1 MPRYRSALSATSRLL
16 AKVICGAGGEREN
29 DYRRVSRGPAKIGLR
44 AAFAFVLLTVLVLT
58 LQTPANSGPSAG
70 PKQSPAAATGPAGPP
85 AAASGGSGQIVSP
98 PSMIIPSVFKT
109 FYVVA
114 QGNDPLLTMPLSY
127 LVADRFQGQWNSLKL
142 APSLMPYPYD
152 ANQKDPAYQEFFQ
165 STFSLAN
172 PLGIAVIPEPTWTA
186 DTLAA
191 RCENDPSMLGGAIVT
206 YNDATV
212 DYYYLVWANEFT
224 RSDETFQ
231 VILCS
236 NLIPVL
242 YYSGYIAPTHWA
254 QWEFPLGPIAA
265 LAAFAVTANSSSATS
280 STSTTSVSK
289 SVLVNGARRVEY
301 AFEPSV
307 GTPVNSVLTHP
318 TAPPKQTT
326 TTTNTGL
333 PFWALAAL
341 TLVGS
346 GQSVN
351 IIGYNPPKRAFHLAQ
366 RIADLLPDVSRTLCL
381 YPAAAPSVAPSGTP
395 SAAPSATQS
404 PTDGYDASP
413 YGELLDNFWIKRVY
427 NEDSARDETDAN
439 ASKWILN
446 EWRTKKDA
454 YLLIPSPSPS
464 PLPPPQITRSN
475 GALSNGKTW
484 SHSWTDNPGTPL
496 PSPTPLHRPV
506 ADFCRSLYRPPSSP
520 QP

>member
-1 MPRYRSALSATSRLL
+1 
-16 AKVICGAGGEREN
+16 
-29 DYRRVSRGPAKIGLR
+29 
-44 AAFAFVLLTVLVLT
+44 
-58 LQTPANSGPSAG
+58 
-70 PKQSPAAATGPAGPP
+70 
-85 AAASGGSGQIVSP
+85 
-98 PSMIIPSVFKT
+98 MIIPSVFKT

-127 LVADRFQGQWNSLKL
+127 LVADRFQSQWNSLKL
-142 APSLMPYPYD
+142 VPSLMPYPYD
-152 ANQKDPAYQEFFQ
+152 SNQKDPRYQEFFQ

-191 RCENDPSMLGGAIVT
+191 RCENDPSMIGGAIVT

-242 YYSGYIAPTHWA
+242 YYSGYIAPTRWA

-265 LAAFAVTANSSSATS
+265 LAAFAVTANTSSATS
-280 STSTTSVSK
+280 STSTTSMSK

-301 AFEPSV
+301 AFRPDA
-307 GTPVNSVLTHP
+307 GAPINLVLPHP

-326 TTTNTGL
+326 TTTTTGL

-341 TLVGS
+341 TLVSS

-366 RIADLLPDVSRTLCL
+366 RIADLLPDVSQTLCS
-381 YPAAAPSVAPSGTP
+381 YPTAAPS
-395 SAAPSATQS
+395 SARS
-404 PTDGYDASP
+404 PMDGYDASA
-413 YGELLDNFWIKRVY
+413 YGKELDDFWIDKNY

-439 ASKWILN
+439 AGKWLLN

-464 PLPPPQITRSN
+464 PSPSPQITRTN
-475 GALSNGKTW
+475 GVQATSATW
-484 SHSWTDNPGTPL
+484 SHSSTDNPVI
-496 PSPTPLHRPV
+496 PSPTPTPLHRPV
-506 ADFCRSLYRPPSSP
+506 ADFCRSLYRAPSPSPSPP
-520 QP
+520 QPLNTAAP